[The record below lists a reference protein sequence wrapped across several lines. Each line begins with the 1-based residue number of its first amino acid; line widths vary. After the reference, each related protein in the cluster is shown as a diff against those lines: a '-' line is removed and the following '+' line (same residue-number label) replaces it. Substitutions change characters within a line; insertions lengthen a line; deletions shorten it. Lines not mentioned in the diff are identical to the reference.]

1 MKKVIFAL
9 MSIAVIVSLMLSSC
23 KKDDGDDQDDVFSP
37 KGKVYAA
44 FAYHSNA
51 YYFGNIYNAPY
62 DAYWVFRFTSETEFE
77 RTARKNTPTGEIIGD
92 IETGTYTLSYPN
104 MTLTFK
110 DKTTGAS
117 VIEATFVSESAFR
130 TGSGSNIKEYNLQ

>member
-9 MSIAVIVSLMLSSC
+9 MSAIIVSLMLSSC
-23 KKDDGDDQDDVFSP
+23 SKDDDDNGDEGFSL
-37 KGKVYAA
+37 KGKMYAA
-44 FAYHSNA
+44 VAYHSNA

-130 TGSGSNIKEYNLQ
+130 TGSGSDIKEYNLQ